1 MMIGK
6 KPWNKG
12 DKYKTFIEG
21 IQTETFPHIPEDRD
35 PPSWEEIEKCKM
47 LSTLSCAGR
56 HELETD
62 WKKLRELDVAENVRS
77 FAGNKVIHHFFT
89 KEMLKTRYKGGKT
102 LEEKYKEDPMKMWK
116 QVCKI
121 DRRKASPPNATDIFE
136 LNRAITFF
144 KPSIAKYIYKKYK
157 ATKVFDPCAGWGS
170 RMLGA
175 MSLGI
180 DYVGCDTNTA
190 LKPIYKSVA
199 KYFLGQSNNVEVHN
213 TDCIKM
219 LGMLLTLKSKT
230 YDCVLTS
237 PPYANLEV
245 YPDMTPWKSEEVFY
259 KKFLMPMIAR
269 CYKLVKKGGVVCINI
284 SPKMYEDIMKLGF
297 PPCHE
302 AVDFLQQKNTKQWG
316 EGKGKQDF
324 IYVWRKS

>member
-1 MMIGK
+1 MPDKIING

-12 DKYKTFIEG
+12 DKYNTFIEG
-21 IQTETFPHIPEDRD
+21 YATETFPYDDTQIPVK
-35 PPSWEEIEKCKM
+35 PPSWHDIEFCKHLPNM
-47 LSTLSCAGR
+47 KLLD
-56 HELETD
+56 ED
-62 WKKLRELDVAENVRS
+62 FKKLQQLPVKENVRS
-77 FAGNKVIHHFFT
+77 FAGNKIIHHYFT
-89 KEMLKTRYKGGKT
+89 PFMLKTRYKGGKT
-102 LEEKYKEDPMKMWK
+102 LEEKYKEDPMKIWK
-116 QVCKI
+116 QVCKM
-121 DRRKASPPNATDIFE
+121 DRRKAYPPTACDVFE

-144 KPSIAKYIYKKYK
+144 KPSIAKYIYYKYE

-170 RMLGA
+170 RLLGA
-175 MSLGI
+175 LSLGI
-180 DYVGCDTNTA
+180 DYHGCDTNTA
-190 LKPIYKSVA
+190 LHSNYEKMT
-199 KYFLGQSNNVEVHN
+199 KYLPHDSEVWI
-213 TDCIKM
+213 TKDDCLKR
-219 LGMLLTLKSKT
+219 LKVLLDNDMGYE

-237 PPYANLEV
+237 PPYANLEA
-245 YPDMTPWKSEEVFY
+245 YPEMTPWKNEEQFY